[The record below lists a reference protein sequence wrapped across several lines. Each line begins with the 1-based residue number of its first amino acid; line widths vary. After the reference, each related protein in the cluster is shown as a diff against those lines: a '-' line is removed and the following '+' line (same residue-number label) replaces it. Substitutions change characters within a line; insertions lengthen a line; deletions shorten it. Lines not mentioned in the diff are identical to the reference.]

1 MLEWIASSCALI
13 LAVLLLRRLLLRPDR
28 PRAAI
33 RALAAGTGAA
43 AAAGELRRGAGQR
56 PEPRA
61 GRGREG
67 GVAGRDLCKPNRAR
81 PGPL

>member
-13 LAVLLLRRLLLRPDR
+13 LAVLLLRRLLRGRIGPVLQY
-28 PRAAI
+28 
-33 RALAAGTGAA
+33 ALWLLVLARLLLPVSFG
-43 AAAGELRRGAGQR
+43 
-56 PEPRA
+56 EPRA

-67 GVAGRDLCKPNRAR
+67 GVAGSDLCKPNRAQ